1 MPVFNEEETVEEA
14 IARVVSSNPAG
25 GDFEIV
31 LVDDASTD
39 RSPAILDEI
48 SRNSERV
55 KLVRHQQNQGKGAAL
70 LTGIGH
76 AKGQWTT
83 VMDADLEYDPRDID
97 RLLQPLAEGKAE
109 AVFGTRGFEAHSSFS
124 FWYVMGNKGVTFFS
138 SLLFNAWLSDIM
150 TCHKAM
156 ATDRFRSLRLQ
167 ETGFAIEPEIAA
179 RLLQSGAQL
188 YEVPVSYNARSRE
201 AGKKLTVVDGLRVV
215 RTLLRCRLR
224 DRRPLRG

>member
-14 IARVVSSNPAG
+14 ISRLVSSEPAG
-25 GDFEIV
+25 GDFELVI
-31 LVDDASTD
+31 VDDASID
-39 RSPAILDEI
+39 RSPEILERI
-48 SRNSERV
+48 SQSSERV
-55 KLVRHQQNQGKGAAL
+55 KLVRHEKNQGKGAAI
-70 LTGIGH
+70 LTGINQ
-76 AKGQWTT
+76 ASGQWTT
-83 VMDADLEYDPRDID
+83 IMDADLEYDPGDIE
-97 RLLQPLAEGKAE
+97 RLLQPLVEGKAD

-156 ATDRFRSLRLQ
+156 STERFRSLRLQ
-167 ETGFAIEPEIAA
+167 ERGFAIEPEIAA

-224 DRRPLRG
+224 DRRPLRS